1 MEEHFVCGDAHQS
14 KALLVKNE
22 VLAKLCVLLGFQR
35 YVFFTDVT
43 DGSVTK
49 KDVTDYLKYSFR
61 PNFTLNQREI
71 EPFECPKI
79 LGDVFESVVGAIFMD
94 SPNGLEDV
102 VNVFRDLI
110 SPFVLYVAKFSKILY
125 KEHKEEFIWASM
137 AKKIKP

>member
-1 MEEHFVCGDAHQS
+1 M
-14 KALLVKNE
+14 
-22 VLAKLCVLLGFQR
+22 
-35 YVFFTDVT
+35 T

-79 LGDVFESVVGAIFMD
+79 LGDIFESVIGAIFID
-94 SPNGLEDV
+94 SPNGMEDV
-102 VNVFRDLI
+102 VHVFRDLI
-110 SPFVLYVAKFSKILY
+110 SPFVLYVAKFSKDLY

-137 AKKIKP
+137 AKKIRP

>member
-1 MEEHFVCGDAHQS
+1 
-14 KALLVKNE
+14 
-22 VLAKLCVLLGFQR
+22 
-35 YVFFTDVT
+35 
-43 DGSVTK
+43 
-49 KDVTDYLKYSFR
+49 
-61 PNFTLNQREI
+61 
-71 EPFECPKI
+71 
-79 LGDVFESVVGAIFMD
+79 MD